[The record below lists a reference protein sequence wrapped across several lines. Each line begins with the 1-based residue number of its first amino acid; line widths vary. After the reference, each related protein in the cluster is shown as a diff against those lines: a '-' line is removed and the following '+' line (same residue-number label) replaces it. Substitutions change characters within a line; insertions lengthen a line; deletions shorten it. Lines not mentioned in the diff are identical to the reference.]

1 MVKESIKE
9 MVLIPEE
16 GSFTLTAYVESP
28 GYIRVAPTGYIISE
42 RRDGTWIAPLL
53 PQMFYGATGTQLTTW
68 RQYIPSAGS
77 QVILSKPVGELLV
90 PKEELYWRKI
100 EPEKEVEV
108 AVEPVRVTGLGP
120 AITILAL
127 LGLGGALIYLSSK

>member
-1 MVKESIKE
+1 

-16 GSFTLTAYVESP
+16 GNFSLTAYVESP
-28 GYIRVAPTGYIISE
+28 GYIRVAPTGYIISKH
-42 RRDGTWIAPLL
+42 RDGTWIAPLL

-77 QVILSKPVGELLV
+77 QVILSKPAGKLLV

-100 EPEKEVEV
+100 REPEKVEV
-108 AVEPVRVTGLGP
+108 GVEPARVTGLGP

-127 LGLGGALIYLSSK
+127 LGLGGALIYLSTR